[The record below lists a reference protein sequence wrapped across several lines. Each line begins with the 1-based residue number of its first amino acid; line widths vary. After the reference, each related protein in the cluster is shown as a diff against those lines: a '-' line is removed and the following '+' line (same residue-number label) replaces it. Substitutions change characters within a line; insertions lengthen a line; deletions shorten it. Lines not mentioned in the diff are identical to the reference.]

1 MRDIKPPPCRKNRK
15 DMTKKEAYCSAERLL
30 LRLFNDSTQHVA
42 AIVNATAEQ
51 NPEPVVKLLTEV
63 KEFCDTLIAGIREG
77 E

>member
-1 MRDIKPPPCRKNRK
+1 
-15 DMTKKEAYCSAERLL
+15 MTKKEAYGSAERLL
-30 LRLFNDSTQHVA
+30 FRLFNDSTQHVIT
-42 AIVNATAEQ
+42 IVNATAEQ

>member
-1 MRDIKPPPCRKNRK
+1 
-15 DMTKKEAYCSAERLL
+15 MTKKEAYDSAERLL
-30 LRLFNDSTQHVA
+30 VRLFNDSTQHVIT
-42 AIVNATAEQ
+42 IVNATAEQ